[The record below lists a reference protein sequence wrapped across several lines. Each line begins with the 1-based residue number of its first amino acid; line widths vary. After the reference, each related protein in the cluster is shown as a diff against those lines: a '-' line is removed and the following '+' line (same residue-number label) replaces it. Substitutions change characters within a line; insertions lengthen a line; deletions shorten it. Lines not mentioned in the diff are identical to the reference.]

1 MDMLGFPGGGKP
13 RPPLRA
19 LEPQQVEALRKGLIE
34 LGLLT

>member
-1 MDMLGFPGGGKP
+1 MDMLGLPGGGKL

-19 LEPQQVEALRKGLIE
+19 LEPASRWRPAQGLIE